1 MPVRLNLKP
10 LDAFAEAI
18 DRALNGSGRGPMLK
32 AIMQWGAIF
41 RGWARERFERFA
53 KGGGDWDALK
63 PSTIRGR
70 RKGKSRKVTV
80 TRGDE
85 TSALSLGGASILWDT
100 GTLIGALE
108 PTLDVSSG
116 GFQEQ
121 IRGGLRV
128 GYGGSARHESGG
140 GTIAAIARYHQEGN
154 TANNLPARPIIVEP
168 SPTGTCMSKIVE
180 VTERALGLEWR
191 RATA

>member
-1 MPVRLNLKP
+1 MPAKLNLKP
-10 LDAFAEAI
+10 LDDFAEAI

-41 RGWARERFERFA
+41 RGWAKERFEKFA
-53 KGGGDWDALK
+53 KGGGDWAPLK
-63 PSTIRGR
+63 PATIRGR

-80 TRGDE
+80 TRGDD
-85 TSALSLGGASILWDT
+85 TSGLSLGGASILWDT
-100 GTLIGALE
+100 GTLIGAME
-108 PTLDVSSG
+108 PTLDRASG
-116 GFQEQ
+116 GFEER

-128 GYGGSARHESGG
+128 GYGGSAQHESGR

-154 TANNLPARPIIVEP
+154 DANNLPARPIIEEP
-168 SPTGTCMSKIVE
+168 PPSGACMNQIVE
-180 VTERALGLEWR
+180 VTERALGQEWR